1 MLTPWNVFFA
11 SHHKTTIVA
20 SHAIE
25 HRGQEEAIKKVKISQ
40 LVFHVAKVQN
50 NFDIFELLEKIMK
63 TIMKKVLFIALLT
76 IVIAMPLTIQ
86 GQVSAERKVRFG
98 IIVDGDTIPYY
109 RLNEVKV
116 IESASLL
123 TDKEIRKNQK
133 LIRNVKKMLPY
144 AKIGKQRLD
153 ELESRIA
160 DMPKRERKAAIK
172 EAEKELLADFS
183 DELKACT
190 ISQGMV
196 LLKLIDRETGRTSYV
211 LVDELRGKIRAGFY
225 QTFARLFGYNLKA
238 TYDPRHNK
246 EDNLIER
253 IVLSIERG
261 KL

>member
-1 MLTPWNVFFA
+1 
-11 SHHKTTIVA
+11 
-20 SHAIE
+20 
-25 HRGQEEAIKKVKISQ
+25 
-40 LVFHVAKVQN
+40 
-50 NFDIFELLEKIMK
+50 
-63 TIMKKVLFIALLT
+63 MKKVLFIALLA
-76 IVIAMPLTIQ
+76 VASALPLPAL
-86 GQVSAERKVRFG
+86 GQVDATRKVRFG
-98 IIVDGDTIPYY
+98 IIVEGDTIPYY

-116 IESASLL
+116 VESGSLL
-123 TDKEIRKNQK
+123 TEKEIRKNQK

-153 ELESRIA
+153 ELELRVAGMS
-160 DMPKRERKAAIK
+160 KRDRKEAIK
-172 EAEKELLADFS
+172 QAEKDLLADFS

-238 TYDPRHNK
+238 QYDPKHNK

-261 KL
+261 RL

>member
-1 MLTPWNVFFA
+1 
-11 SHHKTTIVA
+11 
-20 SHAIE
+20 
-25 HRGQEEAIKKVKISQ
+25 
-40 LVFHVAKVQN
+40 
-50 NFDIFELLEKIMK
+50 
-63 TIMKKVLFIALLT
+63 MKKPLFIILMAAVFAT
-76 IVIAMPLTIQ
+76 PLYA
-86 GQVSAERKVRFG
+86 QVQADATRKVRFG
-98 IIVDGDTIPYY
+98 IIVDGDTLPYY
-109 RLNEVKV
+109 RLKEVRV
-116 IESASLL
+116 IESGSLL
-123 TDKEIRKNQK
+123 SEKEIRKNQK

-153 ELESRIA
+153 ELELRIA
-160 DMPKRERKAAIK
+160 DMPKRQRKEAIK
-172 EAEKELLADFS
+172 QAEKDLLADFS

-225 QTFARLFGYNLKA
+225 QTFARLFGYNLKSQ
-238 TYDPRHNK
+238 YDPRNNK

>member
-1 MLTPWNVFFA
+1 
-11 SHHKTTIVA
+11 
-20 SHAIE
+20 
-25 HRGQEEAIKKVKISQ
+25 
-40 LVFHVAKVQN
+40 
-50 NFDIFELLEKIMK
+50 
-63 TIMKKVLFIALLT
+63 MKKTLFIILIAAALGS
-76 IVIAMPLTIQ
+76 PLTAKAQ
-86 GQVSAERKVRFG
+86 MDATRKVRFG

-116 IESASLL
+116 VESASLL
-123 TDKEIRKNQK
+123 TEKEIRKNQK

-153 ELESRIA
+153 ELELRIA
-160 DMPKRERKAAIK
+160 DMPKRQRKEAIK
-172 EAEKELLADFS
+172 QTEKDLLADFS

-225 QTFARLFGYNLKA
+225 QTFARLFGYNLKSQ
-238 TYDPRHNK
+238 YDPRKNK

>member
-1 MLTPWNVFFA
+1 
-11 SHHKTTIVA
+11 
-20 SHAIE
+20 
-25 HRGQEEAIKKVKISQ
+25 
-40 LVFHVAKVQN
+40 
-50 NFDIFELLEKIMK
+50 MK
-63 TIMKKVLFIALLT
+63 AVMKKVLFIVLLSVAFGAALT
-76 IVIAMPLTIQ
+76 VQ
-86 GQVSAERKVRFG
+86 GQTDATRKVRFG

-109 RLNEVKV
+109 RLQEVKV
-116 IESASLL
+116 IESGSLL
-123 TDKEIRKNQK
+123 SEKEIRKNQR

-153 ELESRIA
+153 ELEKQIA
-160 DMPKRERKAAIK
+160 DMPKRERREAIK
-172 EAEKELLADFS
+172 KAEKDLLADFS

-225 QTFARLFGYNLKA
+225 QTFARLFGYNLKSQ
-238 TYDPRHNK
+238 YDPRHNK

>member
-1 MLTPWNVFFA
+1 
-11 SHHKTTIVA
+11 
-20 SHAIE
+20 
-25 HRGQEEAIKKVKISQ
+25 
-40 LVFHVAKVQN
+40 
-50 NFDIFELLEKIMK
+50 MK
-63 TIMKKVLFIALLT
+63 TIMKKVLFIALLA
-76 IVIAMPLTIQ
+76 VASALSLPAL
-86 GQVSAERKVRFG
+86 GQVDATRKVRFG
-98 IIVDGDTIPYY
+98 IIVEGDTIPYY
-109 RLNEVKV
+109 RLKEVKV
-116 IESASLL
+116 VESGSLL
-123 TDKEIRKNQK
+123 TEKEIRKNQK

-153 ELESRIA
+153 ELELRVAGMS
-160 DMPKRERKAAIK
+160 KRDRKEAIK
-172 EAEKELLADFS
+172 QAEKDLLADFS

-238 TYDPRHNK
+238 QYDPKHNK

-261 KL
+261 RL